1 MRLRQLPA
9 TLVQGRLVHL
19 WHTLDDH
26 YFTTLR
32 TSAGSGRRS
41 SALLLPLTRLPLVRA
56 VAYQRRIQRPL
67 LCTGQLHYAAANT
80 ASEPGAKSDPITVC
94 PDASNTGDTLAP
106 ARTTAP
112 TAPATPCGLD
122 RPDTRATLS
131 S

>member
-1 MRLRQLPA
+1 MRLRQLLA

-41 SALLLPLTRLPLVRA
+41 SALLLPLTRPPLVETAAHR
-56 VAYQRRIQRPL
+56 RRIQRPL
-67 LCTGQLHYAAANT
+67 LCIGQLHYAAANT
-80 ASEPGAKSDPITVC
+80 ASEPGTNSAPITVC

-106 ARTTAP
+106 AWTLAP
-112 TAPATPCGLD
+112 TTHATPCGPD